1 MDAQEIKV
9 IIYGIGRGAD
19 VAFRYLLSDTNVEI
33 CGFTVDTAFLVQD
46 AFHGRNVVP
55 FEQIES
61 IFSPDEYMLFI
72 PMGFQQMNKVREQ
85 KYLAA
90 KAKGYKCF
98 SYISSKV
105 VSHDQIRC
113 GENCFIL
120 ENNTINFDVEI
131 GNNVVIW
138 SACQIGDLAVIE
150 DHVWISSH
158 AVLAGEVTVGRNSF
172 LGVNSTIAN
181 HVRIGQSSYIGA
193 NALIAKDTEVNSVH
207 VVEHTKKLP
216 IDSNTF
222 YKMMHK

>member
-1 MDAQEIKV
+1 MDAQKVKV
-9 IIYGIGRGAD
+9 IIYGAGRGAD
-19 VAFRYLLSDTNVEI
+19 VARRYITSDTNAEI
-33 CGFTVDTAFLVQD
+33 CGFTVDTAFLTQD
-46 AFHGRNVVP
+46 SFQGSLIVP

-61 IFSPDEYMLFI
+61 IYPPDEYMLFI
-72 PMGFQQMNKVREQ
+72 PMGFQLMNKVREQ

-105 VSHDQIRC
+105 VSHDRIRC

-158 AVLAGEVTVGRNSF
+158 AVLAGEVRVERNSF
-172 LGVNSTIAN
+172 LGVNATIAN
-181 HVRIGQSSYIGA
+181 HVTIGRSSYIGA
-193 NALIAKDTEVNSVH
+193 NALIAKDTEANSVH

>member
-1 MDAQEIKV
+1 M
-9 IIYGIGRGAD
+9 GRGAD
-19 VAFRYLLSDTNVEI
+19 VAYRYLSSDTHAEI
-33 CGFTVDTAFLVQD
+33 CGFTVDAAFLTQD
-46 AFHGRNVVP
+46 SFRGRKVVP
-55 FEQIES
+55 FEQVES
-61 IFSPDEYMLFI
+61 IYPPDEYMLFI
-72 PMGFQQMNKVREQ
+72 PMGFQQMNKLREQ
-85 KYLAA
+85 KYLAS
-90 KAKGYKCF
+90 KEKGYKCF

-105 VSHDQIRC
+105 VSHDQIKC

-172 LGVNSTIAN
+172 LGVNATISN
-181 HVRIGQSSYIGA
+181 DVKIGQGSYIGA
-193 NALIAKDTEVNSVH
+193 NALITKDTETNSVH
-207 VVEHTKKLP
+207 VVEHTRKLP